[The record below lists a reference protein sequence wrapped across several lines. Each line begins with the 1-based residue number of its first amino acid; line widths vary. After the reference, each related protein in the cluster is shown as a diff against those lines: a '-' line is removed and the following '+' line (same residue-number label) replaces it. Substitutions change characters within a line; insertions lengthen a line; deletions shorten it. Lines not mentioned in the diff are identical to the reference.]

1 MNHKFPKKIKSMI
14 PEIIWNPIFLNVY
27 KTRNSV
33 KNLIINSKIQNAD
46 KWIDVGCGLRPYE
59 NYFPKYSYIGVDVEV
74 SGAKKS
80 MKIPDYYYD
89 GLNLPFDTGSVDGVI
104 STQVL
109 EHVPNPRLLI
119 TEMSRII
126 KPNGSII
133 LSIPFTWQE
142 HETPFDFS
150 RFSSFGIT
158 ELLNNAGFEIEEI
171 IKDTSS
177 IETIAILLNVY
188 IINNLTPKISGIGFV
203 FNLIF
208 CFPIQ
213 LIALFLNFI
222 LPDKGSL
229 YLNLIVKA
237 KKL

>member
-1 MNHKFPKKIKSMI
+1 MYNNFKKKIKPLI
-14 PEIIWNPIFLNVY
+14 PEILWNPIYINTNNTS
-27 KTRNSV
+27 KSV
-33 KNLIINSKIQNAD
+33 KKLIGFSIKNEH

-59 NYFPKYSYIGVDVEV
+59 VLFPKGCYIGVDVEV
-74 SGAKKS
+74 SGAKNS
-80 MKIPDYYYD
+80 MKTPDHYYD

-109 EHVPNPRLLI
+109 EHVPNARLLI
-119 TEMSRII
+119 KEMSRIV

-133 LSIPFTWQE
+133 LSIPFVWQE
-142 HETPFDFS
+142 HEIPFDFS
-150 RFSSFGIT
+150 RFTSFGIT
-158 ELLNNAGFEIEEI
+158 ELLGDAGFEVEEI

-177 IETIAILLNVY
+177 IESIAILLNVY
-188 IINNLTPKISGIGFV
+188 ILNNLTPKIPGIGFL

-213 LIALFLNFI
+213 LIAITLQSV

-237 KKL
+237 KKLY

>member
-1 MNHKFPKKIKSMI
+1 M
-14 PEIIWNPIFLNVY
+14 
-27 KTRNSV
+27 
-33 KNLIINSKIQNAD
+33 
-46 KWIDVGCGLRPYE
+46 
-59 NYFPKYSYIGVDVEV
+59 DVEV
-74 SGAKKS
+74 SGAKNS
-80 MKIPDYYYD
+80 MKIPDHYYD

-109 EHVPNPRLLI
+109 EHVPDARLLI
-119 TEMSRII
+119 KEMSRIV

-133 LSIPFTWQE
+133 LSIPFVWQE
-142 HETPFDFS
+142 HEIPFDFS
-150 RFSSFGIT
+150 RFTSFGIT
-158 ELLNNAGFEIEEI
+158 ELLSDAGFEIEEI

-177 IETIAILLNVY
+177 IESIAILLNVY
-188 IINNLTPKISGIGFV
+188 IHNNLTPKIPGIGFL

-213 LIALFLNFI
+213 LIAITLKSI

>member
-1 MNHKFPKKIKSMI
+1 MNNNLKNKIKLII
-14 PEIIWNPIFLNVY
+14 PEILWNPIYINTN
-27 KTRNSV
+27 KTSKSV
-33 KNLIINSKIQNAD
+33 KKLIGSSIKNEH

-59 NYFPKYSYIGVDVEV
+59 VLFPKGCYIGVDVEV
-74 SGAKKS
+74 SGAKNS
-80 MKIPDYYYD
+80 MKTPDHYYD
-89 GLNLPFDTGSVDGVI
+89 GLNLPFGTGSVDGVI

-119 TEMSRII
+119 KEMSRIV
-126 KPNGSII
+126 KPNGGII
-133 LSIPFTWQE
+133 LSIPFVWQE
-142 HETPFDFS
+142 HEIPFDFS
-150 RFSSFGIT
+150 RFTSFGIT
-158 ELLNNAGFEIEEI
+158 ELLIDAGFEIEEI

-177 IETIAILLNVY
+177 IESIAILLNVY
-188 IINNLTPKISGIGFV
+188 IHNNLTPKIPGLGFL

-213 LIALFLNFI
+213 LIALILHSI
-222 LPDKGSL
+222 LPDKGNL

>member
-1 MNHKFPKKIKSMI
+1 MNLNLSKKIKSVI
-14 PEIIWNPIFLNVY
+14 PQIIWNPIFINVY
-27 KTRNSV
+27 KTSNSV
-33 KNLIINSKIQNAD
+33 KQLIINSKIHNTH

-59 NYFPKYSYIGVDVEV
+59 DFFPKDTYVGVDVEV
-74 SGAKKS
+74 SGAKNS
-80 MKIPDYYYD
+80 MKTPDYFYD
-89 GLNLPFDTGSVDGVI
+89 GLNLPFETESVDGVI

-133 LSIPFTWQE
+133 LSIPFVWQE

-188 IINNLTPKISGIGFV
+188 ILNNLTPKIPGIGFV
-203 FNLIF
+203 FNFIF

-213 LIALFLNFI
+213 LIALFLKFI